1 MVMMLGI
8 CPLWVYAQS
17 RLDSIQHLDEITVVA
32 KSFREVIP
40 SQKLSGKELQKLNS
54 HSVADALRYFS
65 GVQFRDGLRS
75 GYETGSNCQRQL
87 GRDCFRPGGES

>member
-1 MVMMLGI
+1 MMLGI

-32 KSFREVIP
+32 KLSGK
-40 SQKLSGKELQKLNS
+40 SYLQKLSRKELQKLNS

-65 GVQFRDGLRS
+65 GVQLKDYGGVGGLR
-75 GYETGSNCQRQL
+75 Q
-87 GRDCFRPGGES
+87 

>member
-1 MVMMLGI
+1 MVISYYDEYNVFKTIRRKNLMVMMLGI

-54 HSVADALRYFS
+54 HSVADALRYFP
-65 GVQFRDGLRS
+65 
-75 GYETGSNCQRQL
+75 GYN
-87 GRDCFRPGGES
+87 

>member
-65 GVQFRDGLRS
+65 GVQLKDYGGVGGIKTVNIRS
-75 GYETGSNCQRQL
+75 MGTNHMGYFTME
-87 GRDCFRPGGES
+87 

>member
-32 KSFREVIP
+32 KS
-40 SQKLSGKELQKLNS
+40 SGKSYLLK
-54 HSVADALRYFS
+54 
-65 GVQFRDGLRS
+65 
-75 GYETGSNCQRQL
+75 NCQAKN
-87 GRDCFRPGGES
+87 FKN

>member
-54 HSVADALRYFS
+54 HSVADALR
-65 GVQFRDGLRS
+65 FRGTIERLWRCRRYKNS
-75 GYETGSNCQRQL
+75 EY
-87 GRDCFRPGGES
+87 P

>member
-40 SQKLSGKELQKLNS
+40 SQ
-54 HSVADALRYFS
+54 
-65 GVQFRDGLRS
+65 
-75 GYETGSNCQRQL
+75 NCQAKN
-87 GRDCFRPGGES
+87 FKN